1 MRAQNPPPGSS
12 SFEPDR
18 PTAEEDVPLQTYPV
32 GSNTNTSPYH
42 LNLHTNHED
51 HEDLQNSEPTSL
63 PHIHAHTQ
71 NNHHSTTEGIGEA
84 EATEGNNDYDMVDA
98 EEGGAPLYDIDM
110 EETNDEVLMLPL
122 QGTPPGQDTAS
133 VPTDNAAPQ
142 SLIPVIVGPIG
153 PLVVNPPLP
162 GSQQDID
169 EQDIWEFGGDGFE
182 PHPFFLTNANPGTL
196 MPDNPNSFNFL
207 RLWQWQ
213 KSHNQLKEITG
224 IPHNE
229 ISITKLER
237 PRVIYEDLKG
247 DEYDL
252 QGINWQALGVHRS
265 SARKCRARTFRNY
278 INKADSDSWDASIPD
293 RLLRRHEN
301 YFRFRSMDLR
311 TDVRLLHFQLRN
323 IMGCASRTAVYY
335 PCVSG
340 TVRELDPTT
349 GQVKTAMKFKNNEDA
364 SVSTLAAEGGL
375 LVTGSFYGTYRY
387 RSLETENESCYFDG
401 RLTDHFSAITNHVQ
415 INSSRRSSVPLA
427 AFASNDSGFR
437 MVDLARNEIIVNK
450 MYKHALNCTALSPDK
465 RLRVMVGD
473 MQDVLITD
481 AETGEIFQELRGHRD
496 FGFACD
502 WAADGWTVAT
512 GNQDKS
518 IRIWDARK
526 WTNSKGEGTSVTEMR
541 SEMAGVR
548 SLRFSPLGSGK
559 RLLVAAEEADII
571 NIIDAQTFDSKQTID
586 VFGELAGVSFT
597 SAGQEVVALSSDPV
611 RGGVLCLERCDH
623 GAESTFG
630 YKERR
635 YSQDYRQL
643 TPGYDWLPTPEEV
656 VNHPQTQVT
665 LTQKRRQ
672 AAMAEDWF
680 F

>member
-1 MRAQNPPPGSS
+1 MRAHNPPPGSS
-12 SFEPDR
+12 SVEPDR
-18 PTAEEDVPLQTYPV
+18 PTAEEDVPLQTHPV

-42 LNLHTNHED
+42 LNLHTS

-63 PHIHAHTQ
+63 PHIHAYTQ
-71 NNHHSTTEGIGEA
+71 NYYHSTTEGTGEA
-84 EATEGNNDYDMVDA
+84 EATDDEGNNDYDMIDA
-98 EEGGAPLYDIDM
+98 EEGGAPLYDTDM
-110 EETNDEVLMLPL
+110 EETNDEALMLPL
-122 QGTPPGQDTAS
+122 QGTPPGQDITSAS
-133 VPTDNAAPQ
+133 IDNATPQ
-142 SLIPVIVGPIG
+142 SLIPVIAGPPTG
-153 PLVVNPPLP
+153 PLIANPPLP
-162 GSQQDID
+162 GLQQDPD
-169 EQDIWEFGGDGFE
+169 EQDLLEFDPDGFE
-182 PHPFFLTNANPGTL
+182 PHPFFLTNANHGNL
-196 MPDNPNSFNFL
+196 MPENHNSHDFL
-207 RLWQWQ
+207 RLWRWL
-213 KSHNQLKEITG
+213 KNRNQLKDIMG
-224 IPHNE
+224 IPHN
-229 ISITKLER
+229 ITSITKLER
-237 PRVIYEDLKG
+237 ERVTYEDLKG

-252 QGINWQALGVHRS
+252 QGINWQDLGVHRS
-265 SARKCRARTFRNY
+265 SARKCRTRTFRNY
-278 INKADSDSWDASIPD
+278 TNKSDSDSWDASIPD

-335 PCVSG
+335 PCASG

-349 GQVKTAMKFKNNEDA
+349 GHVKTAMKFKNNKDA

-427 AFASNDSGFR
+427 AFASNDSTFR
-437 MVDLARNEIIVNK
+437 LVDLARNEIIVNK
-450 MYKHALNCTALSPDK
+450 TYKHALNCTTLSPDK

-473 MQDVLITD
+473 LQEVLITD
-481 AETGEIFQELRGHRD
+481 AETGEIFQELGGHRD

-526 WTNSKGEGTSVTEMR
+526 WKDSKGVGTSVTVMR

-597 SAGQEVVALSSDPV
+597 GAGQEVVALSSDPV

-623 GAESTFG
+623 GAENTFS
-630 YKERR
+630 YKEGR